1 MFRIFCLIM
10 IVTALVLPAI
20 GGQGG
25 MHVHGH
31 SAGHQHHT
39 QPAQMMMPDHK
50 MSTHKQMTDTAQDT
64 QDDCCQTDCQCAQH
78 SCHFSLIASQV
89 IKTSSMLWPQD
100 KPVSIAGS
108 LHHAFR
114 EQPYRPPIA

>member
-1 MFRIFCLIM
+1 MM

-31 SAGHQHHT
+31 SAGHKHHT
-39 QPAQMMMPDHK
+39 QPAQMTMPEHQVPAMMAA
-50 MSTHKQMTDTAQDT
+50 TAQDT

-78 SCHFSLIASQV
+78 SCHFSLIASQF
-89 IKTSSMLWPQD
+89 IKTSFMLWPQD
-100 KPVSIAGS
+100 KPVSIAGR